1 MFKFVRWQVTFFVLN
16 ANVEF
21 WEKLIFLFV
30 TVRAPL
36 KLMKDILNNRL
47 KKNIFVD
54 VVVVVVVVV
63 LSVKLFVITF

>member
-1 MFKFVRWQVTFFVLN
+1 M
-16 ANVEF
+16 
-21 WEKLIFLFV
+21 IFLFV